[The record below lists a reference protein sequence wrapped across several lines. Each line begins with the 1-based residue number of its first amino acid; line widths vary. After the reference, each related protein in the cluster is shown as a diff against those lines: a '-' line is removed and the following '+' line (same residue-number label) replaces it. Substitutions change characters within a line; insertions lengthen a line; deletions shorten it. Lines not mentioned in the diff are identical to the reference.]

1 MNECHGLEI
10 MRYTLV
16 CTGSEKFTLMC
27 LAAGNAHQLLERG
40 ARSARSGGAREP
52 GDSSEVLPGSQVV
65 GCLLDRSRW
74 IALGPSQVLQRG
86 LAFYGNYCTLQCGT
100 LRLR

>member
-1 MNECHGLEI
+1 
-10 MRYTLV
+10 
-16 CTGSEKFTLMC
+16 MC

>member
-1 MNECHGLEI
+1 
-10 MRYTLV
+10 
-16 CTGSEKFTLMC
+16 MC

-65 GCLLDRSRW
+65 GCLLDRSQW
-74 IALGPSQVLQRG
+74 NALGPSPVLQRG
-86 LAFYGNYCTLQCGT
+86 LAFYGKYSVLQLALEKPGLCVRQCFM
-100 LRLR
+100 L